1 MLGEAHRAADLVADP
16 QPPLL
21 GRADAVSALG
31 HNVLQAEEWLKRRG
45 QRLPASLAEI
55 RPGTA
60 GRRVEIAALRAALGC
75 RHGDVAPLALDGQN
89 DLRDPVARP
98 FVVDDRPRPELL
110 DGQKARTGKE
120 FIAPATIPAAG
131 DVCRQR
137 QAREVVTPAGIPRSQ
152 SSDNCRDTLDRALR
166 LSQELELGLCLC
178 PELPSPAALVLA
190 ARGVRDD
197 LVLEGL
203 LASRRPVESSP
214 PRASAV
220 RSRRTAWNSL
230 TAPRFRRGPPQRPD
244 TVECAMPPA
253 PVPGAGRST

>member
-16 QPPLL
+16 QPLLL

-137 QAREVVTPAGIPRSQ
+137 QAREVVPRQESLA
-152 SSDNCRDTLDRALR
+152 RKVAITVEITLDRALR

-230 TAPRFRRGPPQRPD
+230 TAPRIRRGPPQRPD